1 MKHVDYTL
9 YLCTDRGLMTSRT
22 VEQSVEKAVCGGAS
36 VIQLREKHLS
46 SRDFYETAL
55 KVREVT
61 ARYHV
66 PFLVNDRADIA
77 LAVGAD
83 GVHVGQSDLPC
94 TAVRRMMGEDA
105 LIGVSVSTVEE
116 ALAAQADGADYLG
129 VGAMFATGT
138 KEDAAVVSRD
148 TLRAIRAAV
157 DLPIVIIGGVN
168 AATIPQFAGLG
179 IDGAAVVSAIV
190 AQPDIE
196 AAARNLRQLCDKTFS
211 K

>member
-22 VEQSVEKAVCGGAS
+22 VEQSVEQAVCGGAS

>member
-22 VEQSVEKAVCGGAS
+22 VEQSVEQAVCGGAS

-138 KEDAAVVSRD
+138 KEDAAVVRRD